1 MSIDGTWQRRSHTSK
16 FGVVFVISIVTGE
29 VLDYELKS
37 LHCHECASHSND
49 DINSE
54 QYIKWSNDPKKNC
67 LVNHVGTSD
76 RMETARVLDIFLK
89 SIKKHNLKYTT
100 FVGDGDSGCFA
111 HVKEKL
117 LEVFGK
123 RYIIK
128 KEQCQGYIYKRIGTA
143 LREYKRKKKGY
154 ETK

>member
-1 MSIDGTWQRRSHTSK
+1 
-16 FGVVFVISIVTGE
+16 
-29 VLDYELKS
+29 
-37 LHCHECASHSND
+37 
-49 DINSE
+49 
-54 QYIKWSNDPKKNC
+54 
-67 LVNHVGTSD
+67 
-76 RMETARVLDIFLK
+76 METARVLDIFLK

-117 LEVFGK
+117 LVFGK